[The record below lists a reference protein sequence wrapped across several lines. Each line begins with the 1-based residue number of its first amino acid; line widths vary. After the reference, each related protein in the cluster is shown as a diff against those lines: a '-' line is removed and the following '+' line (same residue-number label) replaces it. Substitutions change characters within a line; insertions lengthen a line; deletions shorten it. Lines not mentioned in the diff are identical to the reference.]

1 MTENNNNVRFF
12 YMRDSK
18 DPRRMVTVA
27 RRFHPSDRS
36 VLQFQ
41 FAVNNPNSKFDGW
54 DSTKGDCPQK
64 AVGRKIAL
72 GRLESRPFE
81 VDFES
86 GRQLTLICEILS
98 DESKAEMH
106 AVDWG
111 QRWNDSEKGDF
122 VPSTVRRIARQELA
136 RLVGDEPLIKNRP
149 KTKAVAYVNI
159 GSVNPSDVVKLVATL
174 KGGKNK

>member
-1 MTENNNNVRFF
+1 MTENNNVRFF

-41 FAVNNPNSKFDGW
+41 FAVNNPNTKHDWTGHV
-54 DSTKGDCPQK
+54 KGDCPQK
-64 AVGRKIAL
+64 EVGRRISL

-98 DESKAEMH
+98 DEAKAEMH

-122 VPSTVRRIARQELA
+122 VPSTVRRIARQELE
-136 RLVGDEPLIKNRP
+136 RLKAEPLIKNFP
-149 KTKAVAYVNI
+149 KTKAVGYIDI
-159 GSVNPSDVVKLVATL
+159 GSVDPSNVATVIANL
-174 KGGKNK
+174 KGDK

>member
-1 MTENNNNVRFF
+1 MTENNNVRFF

-27 RRFHPSDRS
+27 RRFHLTDRS

-41 FAVNNPNSKFDGW
+41 FAVNNPNTKYDWTGHV
-54 DSTKGDCPQK
+54 KGDCPQK
-64 AVGRKIAL
+64 EVGRRISL

-98 DESKAEMH
+98 DEAKAEMH

-122 VPSTVRRIARQELA
+122 VPSTVRRIARQELE
-136 RLVGDEPLIKNRP
+136 RL
-149 KTKAVAYVNI
+149 KTPFLPDVFCI
-159 GSVNPSDVVKLVATL
+159 ERQDGSVAVVHKLGDAVPRID
-174 KGGKNK
+174 KGEK